1 VAQRLS
7 ATVRGAD
14 TVARLGGDEF
24 VVLATALEN
33 AEDAMVVARKLSE
46 AVSAPVRAPHG
57 DWQVG
62 CSVGLA
68 IYPLDGETAELLI
81 AIADREMYRVKA
93 ARHAADKTG
102 RVGEALRA

>member
-1 VAQRLS
+1 
-7 ATVRGAD
+7 
-14 TVARLGGDEF
+14 
-24 VVLATALEN
+24 
-33 AEDAMVVARKLSE
+33 MVVARKLSE
-46 AVSAPVRAPHG
+46 AVSAPVRAPLG